1 MILKKYTKDKQILQ
15 NYKMVKVLS
24 PFGPK
29 IAKLR
34 FSKQLIN
41 KINFEVD
48 KINSNKLLLKKL
60 DYSKKL
66 VGQVKQ
72 EISLPKSFIKKN
84 LDKIIAKNIRNFIN
98 KTLGKKP
105 KTVKIKNFWI
115 VRQFSNEYNPI
126 HFHDGHISGVG
137 YLKIPSFSESKK
149 RNLKTNGT
157 IDFINGSK
165 MFLNDSIYNHSPK
178 VGDVLLFPNYLMH
191 TAYPFSTEGER
202 RSFSFN
208 VEIDKKIANIFSK

>member
-1 MILKKYTKDKQILQ
+1 ML
-15 NYKMVKVLS
+15 KVLN

-29 IAKLR
+29 IAKLKL
-34 FSKQLIN
+34 SKHLVN
-41 KINFEVD
+41 KINKEVD
-48 KINSNKLLLKKL
+48 KIISNKLLANRL

-72 EISLPKSFIKKN
+72 EISLPKSFIKRN
-84 LDKIIAKNIRNFIN
+84 LEKIVSKNIKEFIN
-98 KTLGKKP
+98 KSLGKKP
-105 KTVKIKNFWI
+105 KTVKIKNFWV

-137 YLKIPSFSESKK
+137 YLKVPKFGNSKK
-149 RNLKTNGT
+149 INLKTNGT

-165 MFLNDSIYNHSPK
+165 IFLSESIYNHSPK

-191 TAYPFSTEGER
+191 TAYPFSTKGER

-208 VEIDKKIANIFSK
+208 AEIDKEIANIFSK

>member
-1 MILKKYTKDKQILQ
+1 MI
-15 NYKMVKVLS
+15 KVLS
-24 PFGPK
+24 LFGPK

-41 KINFEVD
+41 KINNEVD
-48 KINSNKLLLKKL
+48 KINSNKLLANKL

-72 EISLPKSFIKKN
+72 EISLPKLFVKN
-84 LDKIIAKNIRNFIN
+84 NLEKIISKSIKEFVN
-98 KTLGKKP
+98 KSLGKKP
-105 KTVKIKNFWI
+105 KTVKIKNFWV
-115 VRQFSNEYNPI
+115 VRQFSNEYNPV
-126 HFHDGHISGVG
+126 HFHDGHVSGVG
-137 YLKIPSFSESKK
+137 YLKVPKFGISKK
-149 RNLKTNGT
+149 KNLKTNGT

-165 MFLNDSIYNHSPK
+165 IFLSESIYNHSPK

-191 TAYPFSTEGER
+191 TAYPFSAEGER

-208 VEIDKKIANIFSK
+208 AEIDKKIANIFSE

>member
-1 MILKKYTKDKQILQ
+1 ML
-15 NYKMVKVLS
+15 KVLS

-34 FSKQLIN
+34 FSKRLIN

-48 KINSNKLLLKKL
+48 RIDSNKSLTKKL

-66 VGQVKQ
+66 VGQVRQ

-84 LDKIIAKNIRNFIN
+84 LNKIISKNIKYFIN
-98 KTLGKKP
+98 KTLGKKA
-105 KTVKIKNFWI
+105 KLVKIKNFWV
-115 VRQFSNEYNPI
+115 VRQYSNEYNPI

-137 YLKIPSFSESKK
+137 YLKVPKFLDSKK
-149 RNLKTNGT
+149 KNLKTNGT

-165 MFLNDSIYNHSPK
+165 MFLNNSIYNHSPR

-191 TAYPFSTEGER
+191 TAYPFSTKGER

-208 VEIDKKIANIFSK
+208 VEIDGKIANIFSND

>member
-1 MILKKYTKDKQILQ
+1 ML
-15 NYKMVKVLS
+15 KVLS

-29 IAKLR
+29 MAKLK

-41 KINFEVD
+41 KINREVD
-48 KINSNKLLLKKL
+48 KINSSKSLKRRL

-72 EISLPKSFIKKN
+72 EIYLPKLFLKKN
-84 LDKIIAKNIRNFIN
+84 LEKIISKNIKEFIY
-98 KTLGKKP
+98 KSLGKKP
-105 KTVKIKNFWI
+105 KIVKIKNFW
-115 VRQFSNEYNPI
+115 VVSQFSNEYNPI
-126 HFHDGHISGVG
+126 HFHDGHVSGVG
-137 YLKIPSFSESKK
+137 YLKVPKFSTSKK
-149 RNLKTNGT
+149 KNLKTNGT

-165 MFLNDSIYNHSPK
+165 IFLSESIYNHYPK

-191 TAYPFSTEGER
+191 TAYPFTTKGER

-208 VEIDKKIANIFSK
+208 VEIDKKISNIFSK

>member
-1 MILKKYTKDKQILQ
+1 ML
-15 NYKMVKVLS
+15 KVLN

-29 IAKLR
+29 IAKLKL
-34 FSKQLIN
+34 SKHLVN
-41 KINFEVD
+41 KINKEVD
-48 KINSNKLLLKKL
+48 KIISNKLLANRL

-72 EISLPKSFIKKN
+72 EISLPKSFIKRN
-84 LDKIIAKNIRNFIN
+84 LEKIVSKNIKEFIN
-98 KTLGKKP
+98 KSLGRKP
-105 KTVKIKNFWI
+105 KTVKIKNFWV

-137 YLKIPSFSESKK
+137 YLKVPKFGNSKK
-149 RNLKTNGT
+149 LNLKTNGT

-165 MFLNDSIYNHSPK
+165 IFLSESIYNHSPK

-191 TAYPFSTEGER
+191 TAYPFSAKGER

-208 VEIDKKIANIFSK
+208 AEIDKEIANIFSK

>member
-1 MILKKYTKDKQILQ
+1 MI
-15 NYKMVKVLS
+15 KVLS

-29 IAKLR
+29 IAKLK

-41 KINFEVD
+41 KINKEVD
-48 KINSNKLLLKKL
+48 KIISNKFLSNRL

-84 LDKIIAKNIRNFIN
+84 LEQIISKNIKDFIN
-98 KTLGKKP
+98 KSLGKKP
-105 KTVKIKNFWI
+105 KIVKIKNFWV

-126 HFHDGHISGVG
+126 HFHDGHVSGVG
-137 YLKIPSFSESKK
+137 YLKVPEFKNSKK
-149 RNLKTNGT
+149 INLNTNGT

-165 MFLNDSIYNHSPK
+165 IFLSESIYNHSPK
-178 VGDVLLFPNYLMH
+178 IGDVLLFPNYLMH
-191 TAYPFSTEGER
+191 TVYPFSTKGER

-208 VEIDKKIANIFSK
+208 AEIDKEIANIFSK

>member
-1 MILKKYTKDKQILQ
+1 ML
-15 NYKMVKVLS
+15 KVLS

-29 IAKLR
+29 IAKLK

-41 KINFEVD
+41 KINKEVD
-48 KINSNKLLLKKL
+48 KIISNKFLSNRL

-84 LDKIIAKNIRNFIN
+84 LEQTISKNIEDFIN
-98 KTLGKKP
+98 KSLGKKP
-105 KTVKIKNFWI
+105 KIVKIKNFWV

-126 HFHDGHISGVG
+126 HFHDGHVSGVG
-137 YLKIPSFSESKK
+137 YLKVPEFKNSKK
-149 RNLKTNGT
+149 INLNTNGT

-165 MFLNDSIYNHSPK
+165 IFLSESIYNHSPK

-191 TAYPFSTEGER
+191 TAYPFSVKGER

-208 VEIDKKIANIFSK
+208 AEIDKKIANIFSK

>member
-1 MILKKYTKDKQILQ
+1 ML
-15 NYKMVKVLS
+15 KVLS

-34 FSKQLIN
+34 FSN
-41 KINFEVD
+41 
-48 KINSNKLLLKKL
+48 LLLKKINHEVDRISSNKSLANKL

-84 LDKIIAKNIRNFIN
+84 LEKIVSKNIKYFIY
-98 KTLGKKP
+98 KILGKKV
-105 KTVKIKNFWI
+105 KKVKIKNFWV

-126 HFHDGHISGVG
+126 HFHDGDISGVG
-137 YLKIPSFSESKK
+137 YLKVPKFTNSKK
-149 RNLKTNGT
+149 NNLKIDGT
-157 IDFINGSK
+157 IDFINGTK
-165 MFLNDSIYNHSPK
+165 MFLSESIYNHSPK

-191 TAYPFSTEGER
+191 TAYPFSTKGER